1 MWARVGWSG
10 FPGRFRRVGVGGGV
24 TGGREGLL
32 IGAHFT
38 PGVSVVPICLCLH
51 HLLALVPGL
60 LRGLSWGFPFPWIA
74 SPETTSLEGWRG
86 GSACFRG
93 GKGAGCC
100 CYAVQPSS
108 LEPKSL
114 TKR

>member
-1 MWARVGWSG
+1 MEEKGCSL
-10 FPGRFRRVGVGGGV
+10 
-24 TGGREGLL
+24 EL
-32 IGAHFT
+32 ISPLACQSS
-38 PGVSVVPICLCLH
+38 PSVCLH

>member
-38 PGVSVVPICLCLH
+38 PGVSVVPICLS
-51 HLLALVPGL
+51 APLVGTSARVAPGPQL
-60 LRGLSWGFPFPWIA
+60 GFPLPMD
-74 SPETTSLEGWRG
+74 
-86 GSACFRG
+86 C
-93 GKGAGCC
+93 
-100 CYAVQPSS
+100 
-108 LEPKSL
+108 KS
-114 TKR
+114 